1 MTIYITPFGR
11 LPRRRMIERMMDP
24 DWNQT
29 TASELYFPIDVKAED
44 DGYTLTALLPGV
56 HPEDLN
62 VQVVNETVTI
72 QGESKLTVDEK
83 ASYLLREIPSGSFS
97 RTITL
102 PMPLDSNGAEAHFEH
117 GVLTLRVPKAEAV
130 RPRTIKVVAR

>member
-24 DWNQT
+24 DWNQV

>member
-24 DWNQT
+24 DWNQA

>member
-11 LPRRRMIERMMDP
+11 ISRRHMLDRMMDP
-24 DWNQT
+24 DWNQPT
-29 TASELYFPIDVKAED
+29 NELYFPVDVKAEAEA
-44 DGYTLTALLPGV
+44 YTITALLPGV

-72 QGESKLTVDEK
+72 QGESKADGDEK
-83 ASYLLREIPSGSFS
+83 ASYLLKEIPSGSFS
-97 RTITL
+97 RTLTL
-102 PMPLDSNGAEAHFEH
+102 PQPLDSNAAEAHFEH